1 MKQRFE
7 KKGRFTPMRPKFNGE
22 ARLSWA
28 LSALAGLL
36 GATAFT
42 HSTEYFVTSMTGTG
56 QLAVLGS
63 FRDQRWVSITAGFIL
78 LAFILGVVTASLCRR
93 HLCVAHAH
101 GSTVLTT
108 LSVTVASAIDVT
120 LDGWSDQELPIAPI
134 LLIAFGLGAL
144 NTSFVKD
151 GEVSI
156 PLSYVTG
163 TVVKMAQGIERH
175 ISGGSIADWLG
186 NFLLFGSF
194 TLGVT
199 IGACMHLMVTETAM
213 LAIAAVVC
221 ALTTGCTY
229 FHADRRALLK
239 AAGEPLADQTS

>member
-1 MKQRFE
+1 MESTF
-7 KKGRFTPMRPKFNGE
+7 GRT
-22 ARLSWA
+22 ARLSWL

-63 FRDQRWVSITAGFIL
+63 FRDQRWISITAGMIL
-78 LAFILGVVTASLCRR
+78 LTFIAGVVIASLCRR
-93 HLCVAHAH
+93 HVCVDHPH
-101 GSTVLTT
+101 GPTVLTT
-108 LSVTVASAIDVT
+108 FALISASAVDITV
-120 LDGWSDQELPIAPI
+120 DGWSDKELPIAPI

-175 ISGGSIADWLG
+175 ISGGAVADWFG
-186 NFLLFGSF
+186 HFMLLASFSFGVAVGGCLS
-194 TLGVT
+194 L
-199 IGACMHLMVTETAM
+199 AVTETAM
-213 LAIAAVVC
+213 LAIAAAVC
-221 ALTTGCTY
+221 VLMTGYTY
-229 FHADRRALLK
+229 RHADRRALLNP
-239 AAGEPLADQTS
+239 AGDQLDEAPAVQARKI